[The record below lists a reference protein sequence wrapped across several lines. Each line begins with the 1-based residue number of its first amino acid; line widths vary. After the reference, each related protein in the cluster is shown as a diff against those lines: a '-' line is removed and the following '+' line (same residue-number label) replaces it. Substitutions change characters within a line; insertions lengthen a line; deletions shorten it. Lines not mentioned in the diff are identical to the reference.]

1 MTSWG
6 GARSG
11 AGRKPKDPDAKR
23 RALSVT
29 VSDGVWHRV
38 RAIAEERA
46 VPVSEIVDAMLGT
59 ALELPAFSHDQP
71 FVLERI
77 VPQATDSDSRRALLH
92 EDTRHPGGG

>member
-11 AGRKPKDPDAKR
+11 AGRKPKDPDARR

-29 VSDGVWHRV
+29 VSEGVWHQV
-38 RAIAEERA
+38 RAIAEARA
-46 VPVSEIVDAMLGT
+46 MPVSELVDAMLGA
-59 ALELPAFSHDQP
+59 ALALPASSLDQP
-71 FVLERI
+71 LVLERI
-77 VPQATDSDSRRALLH
+77 VPQATDSDSRRALSH